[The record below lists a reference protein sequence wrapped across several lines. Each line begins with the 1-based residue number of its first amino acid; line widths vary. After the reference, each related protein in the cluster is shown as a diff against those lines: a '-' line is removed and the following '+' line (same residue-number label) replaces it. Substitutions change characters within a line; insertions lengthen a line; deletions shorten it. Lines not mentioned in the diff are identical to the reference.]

1 MAIKPKGLVV
11 VAMYV
16 SPGVSRGAGG
26 FVIVNGKL
34 KKVPPRGP
42 VFKQSRGGDP
52 GGCKQARR
60 ALARGRP
67 RERAGAVLAPHWAG
81 GGS

>member
-1 MAIKPKGLVV
+1 MAVKPKGLVV

-16 SPGVSRGAGG
+16 SAGVSKGAGG

-42 VFKQSRGGDP
+42 AFKQLAAAI
-52 GGCKQARR
+52 QAVASKR
-60 ALARGRP
+60 
-67 RERAGAVLAPHWAG
+67 
-81 GGS
+81 

>member
-1 MAIKPKGLVV
+1 MPANRKLNGLVL

-16 SPGVSRGAGG
+16 SPGVKVGAGG

-42 VFKQSRGGDP
+42 ALKQLVAAV
-52 GGCKQARR
+52 QTI
-60 ALARGRP
+60 
-67 RERAGAVLAPHWAG
+67 AGH
-81 GGS
+81 

>member
-34 KKVPPRGP
+34 KKVPPRGAA
-42 VFKQSRGGDP
+42 FKQLEAAIQTVAGRRGG
-52 GGCKQARR
+52 R
-60 ALARGRP
+60 
-67 RERAGAVLAPHWAG
+67 
-81 GGS
+81 

>member
-42 VFKQSRGGDP
+42 AFKQLEAAIQAVVSKRGG
-52 GGCKQARR
+52 R
-60 ALARGRP
+60 
-67 RERAGAVLAPHWAG
+67 
-81 GGS
+81 